1 MWKPGRI
8 PMCCMRGLHGNQA
21 ALHLQDAGKLPPKQ
35 SRKAAESKV
44 RLDKTG
50 HAGYTKQATRNG

>member
-1 MWKPGRI
+1 
-8 PMCCMRGLHGNQA
+8 MCCMRGLHGNQA